1 MPRPSGPPLLVAC
14 YDNKIAD
21 VRALLASGADPR
33 AAPSHDEQK
42 FGSSLERTSPSLSS
56 CIFSC
61 IHFGY
66 FEVLEVLLATGQ
78 YDLVHEVQNTM
89 TSSHSSSRGRVAA
102 RCRPR
107 RHACFLSTRSP
118 TKRSRRCLTVTTP
131 STRRSSSIGEPMRSG
146 RNVWRWRRGCSPGT
160 DWDPSQ
166 KGSFS
171 SFASAAATRRRL
183 RRDFVPGRSARH
195 NREVRPPRHR
205 LVSFTQFP
213 LTPRSARRGPC
224 PGA

>member
-1 MPRPSGPPLLVAC
+1 MTWLRGPPLLVAC

-78 YDLVHEVQNTM
+78 YDLADAKRAECVALAARLLAGHRLGPQSKRFFQLICECGGDSEKAAERLRAGKISKTQ
-89 TSSHSSSRGRVAA
+89 SRG
-102 RCRPR
+102 
-107 RHACFLSTRSP
+107 
-118 TKRSRRCLTVTTP
+118 
-131 STRRSSSIGEPMRSG
+131 SS
-146 RNVWRWRRGCSPGT
+146 
-160 DWDPSQ
+160 
-166 KGSFS
+166 
-171 SFASAAATRRRL
+171 A
-183 RRDFVPGRSARH
+183 
-195 NREVRPPRHR
+195 
-205 LVSFTQFP
+205 
-213 LTPRSARRGPC
+213 
-224 PGA
+224 

>member
-1 MPRPSGPPLLVAC
+1 MSWLRGPPLLVAC

-78 YDLVHEVQNTM
+78 YDLVHQVQNTM
-89 TSSHSSSRGRVAA
+89 VPCSIIERHRAELKVT
-102 RCRPR
+102 CRPCDSRTPEER
-107 RHACFLSTRSP
+107 REAMKKEC
-118 TKRSRRCLTVTTP
+118 
-131 STRRSSSIGEPMRSG
+131 
-146 RNVWRWRRGCSPGT
+146 
-160 DWDPSQ
+160 
-166 KGSFS
+166 
-171 SFASAAATRRRL
+171 
-183 RRDFVPGRSARH
+183 
-195 NREVRPPRHR
+195 
-205 LVSFTQFP
+205 
-213 LTPRSARRGPC
+213 
-224 PGA
+224 